1 MKKRLLSLLLCAVML
16 FACAAPAFAARQ
28 AASINKVTPPELPV
42 SEYPLIIVRGMQLNG
57 MVRYGG
63 TEKEEKASVNFNAAD
78 LLKTLVKIPS
88 AFITG
93 GKDKVVDVLLDYAY
107 GLFGHMGCDENG
119 DPSDPDVSMRTF
131 EGSAVNYPD
140 LPGEPSVRQLGL
152 FTSALHHY
160 GAKNLYFFSY
170 DWRLDTYGNAALLA
184 KEIDQALAETGK
196 DKVNL
201 IACSMGGIV
210 TLTYLTYYGSGKI
223 NSLLSDS
230 ATMNGAECATDVLC
244 GDILFDAAAAD
255 RYLTR
260 MLPALSPLFHMMY
273 RTGSLG
279 RLCKFLNNFA
289 ADYGEEIYSRVLIPI
304 FGTMPAFWELCYPE
318 KYEQAKRF
326 AYGEDET
333 QWPPLF
339 EKTDKIQREVCAHK
353 LETLQK
359 AMDDGMIFAVVAN
372 YNTPN
377 VPVYVNAG
385 LQGDGILETRAM
397 SFGAT
402 VSEVGKTLSDSELA
416 MGDEKYVS
424 ADGCINANT
433 AAFKDMTWF
442 IKDGEHIC
450 GATVDSDIMNF
461 FFTLLDAPE
470 QPTIDTWEQYPQ
482 FMQADKNEGLSSEL
496 AGKTFSAKGEPVC

>member
-1 MKKRLLSLLLCAVML
+1 MKTRLLSLLLCAVML
-16 FACAAPAFAARQ
+16 FTCAMPAFAARP
-28 AASINKVTPPELPV
+28 AASVNKVTPPELPV

-63 TEKEEKASVNFNAAD
+63 TEKEEKASVNFNAGD
-78 LLKTLVKIPS
+78 LLKTLAKLPA

-93 GKDKVVDVLLDYAY
+93 GRDKVVDVLLDYAY
-107 GLFGHMGCDENG
+107 GLFAHMGCDENG

-131 EGSAVNYPD
+131 EGSAANYPD

-152 FTSALHHY
+152 FKSVVGHY
-160 GAKNLYFFSY
+160 GAENVYFFSY
-170 DWRLDTYGNAALLA
+170 DWRLDTYGNAQLLA
-184 KEIDQALAETGK
+184 KKIDQALAETGK

-210 TLTYLTYYGSGKI
+210 TLTYLTYYGSDKI

-244 GDILFDAAAAD
+244 GDVYFDAAAAD

-260 MLPALSPLFHMMY
+260 MLPALAPLFHMMY

-279 RLCKFLNNFA
+279 RLCNFLNKFA
-289 ADYGEEIYSRVLIPI
+289 DDYGEEIYARVLIPI

-318 KYEQAKRF
+318 QYEQAKRF
-326 AYGEDET
+326 AYGEDEN

-339 EKTDKIQREVCAHK
+339 EKTDKIQSEVCANK

-359 AMDDGMIFAVVAN
+359 AMDDGMIFTVVAN

-377 VPVYVNAG
+377 VPVYKNAG

-416 MGDEKYVS
+416 MGDAKYVS

-433 AAFKDMTWF
+433 AAFKDITWF

-450 GATVDSDIMNF
+450 GATVDSDIMRF
-461 FFTLLDAPE
+461 FCALLDAPA

-482 FMQADKNEGLSSEL
+482 FMQADKNEGLSATL
-496 AGKTFSAKGEPVC
+496 AGKTFAAKGEPLC